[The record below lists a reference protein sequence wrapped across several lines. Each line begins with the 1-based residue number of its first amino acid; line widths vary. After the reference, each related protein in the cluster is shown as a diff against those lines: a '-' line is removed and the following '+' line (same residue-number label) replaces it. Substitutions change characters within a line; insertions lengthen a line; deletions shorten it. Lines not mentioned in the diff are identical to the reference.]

1 MTTTTNDDLRTL
13 PVDALRALLT
23 LRDLTDPSQGPHALQ
38 HLVTGIESALRGR
51 WTIPVHQHRPNP
63 VVPVIDN
70 YDRLGYAPDAAA
82 RDSRYT
88 RYLGAEV
95 MLRAHTSAAMPDLH
109 RRVATGELHAGEREL
124 VLSVPGLTYRR
135 DAVDRHHVGE
145 PHQLDLWRLRRDGP
159 PLGEDD
165 LDELVATVV
174 EVAAPGRAWRTEPR
188 EHPYTLDGR
197 QVDVRMDDGD
207 WLEVAECGLT
217 DPHLLRAAG
226 LPEQATGLALGTGLD
241 RLLML
246 RKGIDDIRLLR
257 ATDPRIAGQML
268 DLEPYQPVS
277 TMPAVRRDLSIAVD
291 ADLDAELL
299 GDRVREALGPDASSV
314 ESVGILSRTPV
325 EQLPPTAVERLGA
338 RPTQVNMLVRV
349 VLRDLDRTL
358 TAEEGNRLRDRIYA
372 ALHEGD
378 THQWATRRP

>member
-1 MTTTTNDDLRTL
+1 
-13 PVDALRALLT
+13 
-23 LRDLTDPSQGPHALQ
+23 
-38 HLVTGIESALRGR
+38 
-51 WTIPVHQHRPNP
+51 
-63 VVPVIDN
+63 
-70 YDRLGYAPDAAA
+70 
-82 RDSRYT
+82 
-88 RYLGAEV
+88 
-95 MLRAHTSAAMPDLH
+95 
-109 RRVATGELHAGEREL
+109 
-124 VLSVPGLTYRR
+124 
-135 DAVDRHHVGE
+135 
-145 PHQLDLWRLRRDGP
+145 
-159 PLGEDD
+159 
-165 LDELVATVV
+165 
-174 EVAAPGRAWRTEPR
+174 
-188 EHPYTLDGR
+188 
-197 QVDVRMDDGD
+197 
-207 WLEVAECGLT
+207 
-217 DPHLLRAAG
+217 
-226 LPEQATGLALGTGLD
+226 

-372 ALHEGD
+372 ALHERD
-378 THQWATRRP
+378 THQW